1 MENMGKLRNMASI
14 YLSCED
20 KMLLLFRQGS
30 RVVNDLWVGSAGGHF
45 EAEEYNDAKAC
56 ILREL
61 KEEMSVAED
70 MLDNLALRYITLRRT
85 NGEIRL
91 NYYFFAELKG
101 GMEMTLSSNEGILK
115 WFASEE
121 ITKLQMP
128 FTAKYVIEH
137 YLREG
142 KHNNMI
148 YGGIGD
154 GEKVVFTKM
163 PEF

>member
-1 MENMGKLRNMASI
+1 MENKGKLRNMASI

-56 ILREL
+56 VLREL
-61 KEEMSVAED
+61 KEELSVTEG
-70 MLDNLALRYITLRRT
+70 MLNGLQLRYITMRRT
-85 NGEIRL
+85 KDEIRV

-101 GMEMTLSSNEGILK
+101 GMEMELSSNEGILK
-115 WFASEE
+115 WFASEK
-121 ITKLQMP
+121 ITELQMP
-128 FTAKYVIEH
+128 FTAKFVMEH

-142 KHNNMI
+142 K
-148 YGGIGD
+148 YGTKT
-154 GEKVVFTKM
+154 EKIV
-163 PEF
+163 

>member
-1 MENMGKLRNMASI
+1 MENIGKLRNMASI
-14 YLSCED
+14 YLSCDD

-56 ILREL
+56 VLREL
-61 KEEMSVAED
+61 KEELSVTED
-70 MLDNLALRYITLRRT
+70 MLSDLQLRYITMRRT
-85 NGEIRL
+85 KDEIRV

-101 GMEMTLSSNEGILK
+101 GMEKELSSNEGILK

-128 FTAKYVIEH
+128 FTAKYIIEH

-142 KHNNMI
+142 KNNDML

-154 GEKVVFTKM
+154 GEMVVFTEM

>member
-30 RVVNDLWVGSAGGHF
+30 RVVNNLWVGSAGGHF

-56 ILREL
+56 VLREL
-61 KEEMSVAED
+61 KEELSVTED
-70 MLDNLALRYITLRRT
+70 MLSDLQLRYITMRRT
-85 NGEIRL
+85 KDEIRV

-128 FTAKYVIEH
+128 FTAKYVFEH

-142 KHNNMI
+142 KNNEMI

>member
-1 MENMGKLRNMASI
+1 MENIGKLRNMASI
-14 YLSCED
+14 YLSCDD

-30 RVVNDLWVGSAGGHF
+30 RVVNNLWVGSAGGHF

-56 ILREL
+56 VLREL
-61 KEEMSVAED
+61 KEELSVTEG
-70 MLDNLALRYITLRRT
+70 MLNGLQLRYITMRRT
-85 NGEIRL
+85 KDEIRV

-121 ITKLQMP
+121 ITELQMP
-128 FTAKYVIEH
+128 FTAKYVMEH

-142 KHNNMI
+142 RNNDML

>member
-45 EAEEYNDAKAC
+45 EADEYNDAKAC

-61 KEEMSVAED
+61 KEELSVTEG
-70 MLDNLALRYITLRRT
+70 MLNGLQLRYITMRRT
-85 NGEIRL
+85 KGEIRV

-101 GMEMTLSSNEGILK
+101 GIEKELSSNEGILK

-121 ITKLQMP
+121 ITELQMP
-128 FTAKYVIEH
+128 FTAKYVMEH

-142 KHNNMI
+142 RNNDML